1 MFVKKSISKWI
12 PLFRVEKILTN
23 SNYIVRKV
31 GTHYTQCVHRIRLR
45 PIEPKYEVKD
55 LEAVDTEKFEA
66 DPILDKIASE
76 PELFDN
82 CLPSLLYDTKIEK
95 LNQNQNWGTP
105 FLFIPNRAAMPR
117 IAAPAPAVGIPA
129 CVAVPN
135 RAVAEAVPDIALVPQ
150 PNDAVGQAH
159 INAERD
165 GELTRGDR
173 IADAITNR
181 FTHNE
186 RSNPNARYN
195 LRRTIQPP
203 ETLTATLEH

>member
-66 DPILDKIASE
+66 DPILEKIASE

-95 LNQNQNWGTP
+95 INQNQNWGTP

-117 IAAPAPAVGIPA
+117 IAAPAAAVGIPA

-135 RAVAEAVPDIALVPQ
+135 CAVAVPGIAPVPLPNAVVE
-150 PNDAVGQAH
+150 QAQFS
-159 INAERD
+159 ADR
-165 GELTRGDR
+165 GTELTRGDR

-203 ETLTATLEH
+203 ETLTSTLEH